1 MMKEL
6 IAMNDKGY
14 NGANWMK
21 VDLHLHSPGVESF
34 TLPPGL
40 NLNSNDAYKKLA
52 EKYIK
57 KMGEAQIKIGA
68 ITDYNGVRKE
78 WFELIKNKAKNKG
91 VVIFP
96 GVELSLKL
104 TGGKYGLHLLLIF
117 EQNVDIDGL
126 NTFLHSLDKNPQE
139 PLVNG
144 RKHRDIESRLELGGL
159 ISEVRERYKCLV
171 IFPHPEDAK
180 GLLDTFNPSQSAR
193 YLMNI
198 NPDAIEYIS
207 EEGENKLIST
217 NELPSDYFKKIAIL
231 ENTDPKWLDDIGTK
245 KRDGKLRTTYYKLSS
260 FSIDALKIALHDPEV
275 RVKSYEYPSFYHNR
289 ISKIVINGST
299 FLKSLEIL
307 FNPELNT
314 FIGGRGVGKSA
325 IIETMRYVMD
335 LPIYADKS
343 SRMDFV
349 EGVVGSGGEI
359 SLFIERYYG
368 KEKKDF
374 EIKRTIG
381 KDTEIIENGVKTGF
395 SVQSLFEEAKY
406 PIIIGQKELYFLSIT
421 PTFQLQLID
430 ELIGEVIRHL
440 QEEFRRL
447 IEQLREN
454 GRGVSAL
461 KERVRKREEYDQ
473 RLMEI
478 ESQIKVYK
486 DLGVEEK
493 LRRWTDIVD
502 DEEKLRDAIEKLK
515 GINEKMLSFFDES
528 ASELNYLENS
538 LKRGKSENKSIL
550 EKVAGEISH
559 IKRAFEQSEKQLSA
573 TTGQS
578 REGIQVLYA
587 GWLEKKRRIEIEVQE
602 IKREL
607 AEKGLKPD
615 ELERLTK
622 ERANLIP
629 LIEELTRLE
638 KEIEKL
644 EDDREKSKNKIGKK
658 RHDIFNIRK
667 EQLDK
672 INDALKGRLKIEVK
686 YEEDKNKFIQD
697 LTNLL
702 KGSKVSSDAI
712 GVLVNAPNKVTD
724 GLLLSQYIRGNKQK
738 LQEEFNLTPAMCNR
752 ILEWF
757 KDSERLYELETFFP
771 EDKIEI
777 FLKVNEEYKVIDKLS
792 IGQKATALLLLLFA
806 QEDRIIVLDQP
817 EEDLDNRF
825 IYDDVVK
832 ILREMKGKRQLFIA
846 THNANIPVL
855 GDSELVLVLETKN
868 ERCVINN
875 KGSIDKED
883 IKSDVKNIMEGGEE
897 AFRIRAEKY
906 GGA

>member
-1 MMKEL
+1 MKKL
-6 IAMNDKGY
+6 NTTNDKGY
-14 NGANWMK
+14 KGANWMK

-34 TLPPGL
+34 TLPPGFDL
-40 NLNSNDAYKKLA
+40 DPNDARKKLV
-52 EKYIK
+52 EEYIK
-57 KMGEAQIKIGA
+57 KVGEAQIKIGA

-78 WFELIKNKAKNKG
+78 WFELIKNKGKDKG
-91 VVIFP
+91 IVIFP

-104 TGGKYGLHLLLIF
+104 TVGKYGLHLLLIF

-126 NTFLHSLDKNPQE
+126 NTFLRSLDKNPQE

-144 RKHRDIESRLELGGL
+144 RKNRDIESELELEKL
-159 ISEVRERYKCLV
+159 ISKFREKYKCLV
-171 IFPHPEDAK
+171 IFPHPEDDK
-180 GLLDTFNPSQSAR
+180 GLLDTFNPSQSAK
-193 YLMNI
+193 YLMSVK
-198 NPDAIEYIS
+198 PDAIEYIS
-207 EEGENKLIST
+207 EEGKNKLIST

-231 ENTDPKWLDDIGTK
+231 ENTDSKCLDDIGTK

-260 FSIDALKIALHDPEV
+260 FSIGALKIALHDPEV
-275 RVKSYEYPSFYHNR
+275 RVKTYKCPSFYHNR

-299 FLKSLEIL
+299 FLRDIEIL

-325 IIETMRYVMD
+325 IIETMRYAMD
-335 LPIYADKS
+335 LPIYVDKS
-343 SRMDFV
+343 FRMDFI
-349 EGVVGSGGEI
+349 ESVVGSGGELSI
-359 SLFIERYYG
+359 FIERYYG
-368 KEKKDF
+368 KEKKEF

-381 KDTEIIENGVKTGF
+381 KDTEIIENGVRTGF
-395 SVQSLFEEAKY
+395 SIQSLFEEAKY

-430 ELIGEVIRHL
+430 ELIGEKISHI

-447 IEQLREN
+447 IEQLKEN
-454 GRGVSAL
+454 GIRLLAL
-461 KERVRKREEYDQ
+461 KEKARKREEYEQ
-473 RLMEI
+473 RLKEI
-478 ESQIKVYK
+478 EAKIKVYK
-486 DLGVEEK
+486 DLGVEKK

-502 DEEKLRDAIEKLK
+502 DEEKLRDAIEKLN
-515 GINEKMLSFFDES
+515 GINEKMVFFFDES
-528 ASELNYLENS
+528 ASELSYIESN
-538 LKRGKSENKSIL
+538 LKRGKSENKFIL
-550 EKVAGEISH
+550 EKVAGEIGQ
-559 IKRAFEQSEKQLSA
+559 IEKAFKQSKKQLSE
-573 TTGQS
+573 TIDLTKKNL
-578 REGIQVLYA
+578 ETLNNE
-587 GWLEKKRRIEIEVQE
+587 WLEKKKKVEIEVQK
-602 IKREL
+602 IKKEL

-615 ELERLTK
+615 KLERLTE
-622 ERANLIP
+622 ERAKLIP

-638 KEIEKL
+638 KEIVKL
-644 EDDREKSKNKIGKK
+644 ENNREELKNKIGRK

-667 EQLDK
+667 EQLDR

-686 YEEDKNKFIQD
+686 YEEDRDNFMED
-697 LTNLL
+697 LKDLL
-702 KGSKVSSDAI
+702 KGSKVTSDAMEA
-712 GVLVNAPNKVTD
+712 LVKAPNKVTD
-724 GLLLSQYIRGNKQK
+724 GLLLSQYIEGNEGK
-738 LQEEFNLTPAMCNR
+738 LQEEFNLTQTMSDR

-757 KDSERLYELETFFP
+757 KDSERLYELETLFP

-806 QEDRIIVLDQP
+806 QEDRIVVLDQP

-825 IYDDVVK
+825 IYEDVVK

-883 IKSDVKNIMEGGEE
+883 IKADVKNIMEGGEE

-906 GGA
+906 GGV